1 MQDLKGWVIFIL
13 KFFDESQ
20 MVFLSDVMY
29 VVLPVLAVFVNLG
42 LVGGSAAED
51 ARGAQGEAVNRLGP
65 HDDYLGAT
73 IFRVPIVSSS
83 VVGLGLSRTSW
94 VMMG

>member
-1 MQDLKGWVIFIL
+1 MLL
-13 KFFDESQ
+13 
-20 MVFLSDVMY
+20 
-29 VVLPVLAVFVNLG
+29 VLAVFVNLG

-73 IFRVPIVSSS
+73 IVHVS
-83 VVGLGLSRTSW
+83 VVYS
-94 VMMG
+94 